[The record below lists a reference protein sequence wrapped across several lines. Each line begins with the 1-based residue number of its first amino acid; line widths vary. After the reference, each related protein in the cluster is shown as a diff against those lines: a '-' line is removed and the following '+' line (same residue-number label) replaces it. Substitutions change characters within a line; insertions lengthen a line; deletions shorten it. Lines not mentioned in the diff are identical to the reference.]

1 MVLAGAE
8 AEANG
13 SRLGGVEWRRGGA
26 RGGGWRLRPPEP
38 EETAARWNARG
49 AGHSGSRGPLLG
61 LPGRDGGGDAVPR
74 GHVAA
79 AGWMAAAGGR
89 CPAGGGHVRRRG
101 SGGDVFF

>member
-1 MVLAGAE
+1 LVVLAGAE

-61 LPGRDGGGDAVPR
+61 LPGRRRRGAGVPR
-74 GHVAA
+74 GRTRLDE
-79 AGWMAAAGGR
+79 GGGGR
-89 CPAGGGHVRRRG
+89 CPVGADVSVGGG
-101 SGGDVFF
+101 DLF